1 VTTRAT
7 PARTALAPILLAGLL
22 LGLPLLAGVGYLV
35 LGAAGAMG
43 GSAPA
48 RVGAVLRDTQVW
60 ASVGLSLWIAVAGTV
75 LALIGAL
82 AVVLLFAG
90 RTPLDRLTRSV
101 ALLPLPVPTLAAA
114 VAMLLLLS
122 QSGWLSRVSHAIGV
136 TAQPSDFPALV
147 FDPMAVGV
155 IAAIVWKE
163 LPFLALVGFSLH
175 SLRGGA
181 LADTART
188 LGATPWQ
195 VTRRVTLPLLLR
207 GLAPSAIAVGVFVF
221 GSLELPLVLGPS
233 DPLALPML
241 LQERR
246 QSLDGALRGDA
257 YLIAL
262 LTTVIALCA
271 VALHEWL
278 RDGDAP

>member
-1 VTTRAT
+1 VTTPAT
-7 PARTALAPILLAGLL
+7 RTAFTPLLLAGLL
-22 LGLPLLAGVGYLV
+22 LGVPLLAGIGYLV
-35 LGAAGAMG
+35 LGASGVVG

-48 RVGAVLRDTQVW
+48 RFGVVFSDPQVW
-60 ASVGLSLWIAVAGTV
+60 ASVGLSLWIAVAGT
-75 LALIGAL
+75 LLSLIGAL
-82 AVVLLFAG
+82 AVVVLFAG

-122 QSGWLSRVSHAIGV
+122 QSGWLSRVSRTLGMS
-136 TAQPSDFPALV
+136 TQPADFPALIY
-147 FDPMAVGV
+147 DPIALGV

-163 LPFLALVGFSLH
+163 LPFLALVGLSLH
-175 SLRGGA
+175 SLRGTA

-233 DPLALPML
+233 APLALPML

-246 QSLDGALRGDA
+246 QSLDSALRGDA

-262 LTTVIALCA
+262 LTTVLALIA

-278 RDGDAP
+278 RDGESP